1 MTSLY
6 YYGGNSMPSIDEF
19 FDDINKMHKA
29 PATMIFHHQ
38 QQQQQQ
44 QQAPVV
50 HKKVHF
56 TESEERV
63 EVDGNGGK
71 HQVCEERTIDMEA
84 DGFIK
89 KRHKNFESCNT
100 YKGY

>member
-6 YYGGNSMPSIDEF
+6 YYGGNSMSSIDEY

-29 PATMIFHHQ
+29 PTTMIFHH
-38 QQQQQQ
+38 QQQQ